1 MLRRAEYAC
10 MQAFYALTRL
20 YAPTMAAAILPR
32 LSLAIPVSTRLPKY
46 LRQET
51 KPKMTFFSAYMWH
64 CN

>member
-1 MLRRAEYAC
+1 